1 MGKGCVSYWS
11 KCSEESYWKALDF
24 LKTYRLLFQYKHR
37 QNMKFFI
44 LVTFYIATVKAQILN
59 QKLKEEEKLNKVILP
74 PCAACSVVVNSISS
88 LVNKDDKTDFGN
100 VKFKIC
106 TVKDSLEFKVVSKF
120 KFVWL
125 ECLKL
130 HDFPVSLNFSQ
141 IFCK

>member
-1 MGKGCVSYWS
+1 
-11 KCSEESYWKALDF
+11 
-24 LKTYRLLFQYKHR
+24 
-37 QNMKFFI
+37 MKFFI

-106 TVKDSLEFKVVSKF
+106 TDITRGTLQCQANVVKWSEYLSKWVDELRQVTHVQLAF
-120 KFVWL
+120 CRSVNKQLSIIRNVNN
-125 ECLKL
+125 CR
-130 HDFPVSLNFSQ
+130 FS
-141 IFCK
+141 KWK